1 MNRVEHIERYVAAQL
16 ATDRKAPVRGV
27 DPAIHPFVTI
37 SRQAGTGG
45 HELADTILD
54 VFAAESDAGLFRGWQ
69 VYDRSVCEI
78 VARDRRFATSLDS
91 LLEEEYR
98 SRANDFF
105 HQVVRSTVDQ
115 NMVMDRVFLV
125 VRTIARMGR
134 AIIVGRAGAQV
145 TRGMEQGISLRVV
158 APEPVRIARV
168 MEIHG
173 ISEREARAGCR
184 KRDADRARLIRSQF
198 GADVADPAEY
208 DIVANVGHLDRR
220 HIARAV
226 ATLVAERARSTH
238 PARTP

>member
-1 MNRVEHIERYVAAQL
+1 MNRVEHIERYVSAQL
-16 ATDRKAPVRGV
+16 AAGRVAPGRGS
-27 DPAIHPFVTI
+27 DPAVHPFVTI

-45 HELADTILD
+45 HELADTLLD
-54 VFAAESDAGLFRGWQ
+54 VFSEESDVGLFKGWQ

-78 VARDRRFATSLDS
+78 VARDRRFAASLDS
-91 LLEEEYR
+91 LLDEEYR

-145 TRGMEQGISLRVV
+145 TRGMDQGVSLRIV
-158 APEPVRIARV
+158 APESDRIARV
-168 MEIHG
+168 MDIHG
-173 ISEREARAGCR
+173 ITERYARAGCR
-184 KRDADRARLIRSQF
+184 KRDADRARLIRSNF
-198 GADVADPAEY
+198 GADVADPVEY
-208 DIVANVGHLDRR
+208 DVVANVGLLDRR

-226 ATLVAERARSTH
+226 ATLVAERARSVH
-238 PARTP
+238 PSGMP